1 MSKDVPY
8 SLSELSD
15 DTGAFKLGLTI
26 NAYNTINEKGQ
37 TIFCAEAHQSM
48 LDTHSTL
55 REKNQYILEAKLQL
69 IINQWIRFWNKRNA
83 LQDLKKTIQEQNQ
96 DRENLLRNSLTV
108 THRARL
114 DILKNKLAFEDT
126 DTFEKLKKKLDNI
139 PVPIEPSSG
148 YMPPR
153 PFYHEPEI
161 TLSQSVL
168 FQKSKI
174 INRYQRSYEKKLNTW
189 EKICEKYE
197 KNLEISKIKYIEEL
211 KAYEEEKK
219 GIEQEIEE
227 KRQLFLQEIVSRN
240 EQVELLELNYQGR
253 QKDAVEAYFDLVLMQ
268 SDYPDYFPRNTELEY
283 QKGSYT
289 LIINY
294 QLPGPDLIGREKG
307 VDYEIEPYKENI
319 HFYTEEEFN
328 KIYNDIV
335 YKILLRINHEIY
347 EADTASVLNA
357 IQLNGLVKTLN
368 MANGQDENIC
378 IATIRTTRTE
388 FEKVNLYKIDPQ
400 LCFRYLNGIA
410 DREMKNLNPIPN
422 SQPFMRNREMLDPK
436 RGIPEPMNRQTGLT
450 NLSMEDFEHTLLEIF
465 EKEFRM
471 KPGEMK
477 LMQDSPEGVF
487 EFYGIDPNPFLGG
500 KILIQAMRATE
511 PIGVSSVKELFGS
524 LIHEAAIKGILV
536 TTSDFTTEAIEFAK
550 NKPLSLLNGN
560 KLLALFEN
568 HGYQPQRNLQEV
580 INMTERRF

>member
-1 MSKDVPY
+1 MSKDVPF

-15 DTGAFKLGLTI
+15 DSGAFKLGLTI
-26 NAYNTINEKGQ
+26 NTYNKINEKGQ
-37 TIFCAEAHQSM
+37 TIFCVEAHQSI
-48 LDTHSTL
+48 LDIHTTL
-55 REKNQYILEAKLQL
+55 HEKNEYILEAKLQL
-69 IINQWIRFWNKRNA
+69 IINQWIRLWNKRNTI
-83 LQDLKKTIQEQNQ
+83 LDLKKNIQEQTE
-96 DRENLLRNSLTV
+96 DRENLLRNSLSV
-108 THRARL
+108 THRARF

-126 DTFEKLKKKLDNI
+126 DTFEQLKKKLDNI
-139 PVPIEPSSG
+139 PLAIEPSSG

-197 KNLEISKIKYIEEL
+197 KNLEIGKIKYIEEL
-211 KAYEEEKK
+211 KVYEEEKK

-227 KRQLFLQEIVSRN
+227 KRQSFLQEIVSRN
-240 EQVELLELNYQGR
+240 EQVGLLEVNYQGR
-253 QKDAVEAYFDLVLMQ
+253 QKDAVEAFFDLVLMQ

-294 QLPGPDLIGREKG
+294 QLPGPDLIGREKD
-307 VDYEIEPYKENI
+307 VEYEIEPYKENI
-319 HFYTEEEFN
+319 YFYTEEEFN

-388 FEKVNLYKIDPQ
+388 FEKVNLNKIDPQ

-436 RGIPEPMNRQTGLT
+436 RSIPELMNRQTGLT

-471 KPGEMK
+471 KSGEMK
-477 LMQDSPEGVF
+477 LMHDSPEGVF
-487 EFYGIDPNPFLGG
+487 EFYGIDPNPFMGG
-500 KILIQAMRATE
+500 KILIQAIRSTE
-511 PIGVSSVKELFGS
+511 PIGVGSVKELFGT

-568 HGYQPQRNLQEV
+568 HGHQPQRNLQEV

>member
-1 MSKDVPY
+1 MSKDVPF

-15 DTGAFKLGLTI
+15 GAFKLGLTI
-26 NAYNTINEKGQ
+26 NVYNKINEKGQ
-37 TIFCAEAHQSM
+37 TFFCAEAHQSI
-48 LDTHSTL
+48 LDTHATL
-55 REKNQYILEAKLQL
+55 REKNEYILEAKLQL
-69 IINQWIRFWNKRNA
+69 IINQWIRFWNKRNT
-83 LQDLKKTIQEQNQ
+83 LQDLKKSIQEQSE
-96 DRENLLRNSLTV
+96 DRENLLRNSLSV
-108 THRARL
+108 THRVRL
-114 DILKNKLAFEDT
+114 DILKNEITFGET
-126 DTFEKLKKKLDNI
+126 DTFEKLQKRLENI
-139 PVPIEPSSG
+139 PVVIEPSSG

-161 TLSQSVL
+161 TLSQAVF

-174 INRYQRSYEKKLNTW
+174 ISQYQRSYEKKLKTW

-211 KAYEEEKK
+211 KAYEEVKK
-219 GIEQEIEE
+219 EIELEIEE
-227 KRQLFLQEIVSRN
+227 KRQFFLQEIDKRN
-240 EQVELLELNYQGR
+240 EEVDLLEVNYQAR

-268 SDYPDYFPRNTELEY
+268 SVYPDYFPRNTELEY
-283 QKGSYT
+283 QKGTWT

-294 QLPGPDLIGREKG
+294 QLPGPDLIGREKA
-307 VDYEIEPYKENI
+307 VDYEMEPYKENI
-319 HFYTEEEFN
+319 QFYTEDEFN

-347 EADTASVLNA
+347 EADSASVLNA

-378 IATIRTTRTE
+378 IATIRTTRSE
-388 FEKVNLYKIDPQ
+388 FEKVNLNKIDPQ

-410 DREMKNLNPIPN
+410 DREMKNLNPIPS
-422 SQPFMRNREMLDPK
+422 SQPFMRNRDMLDPK
-436 RGIPEPMNRQTGLT
+436 RNIQEPVNWQAGLT

-471 KPGEMK
+471 KSGEMK
-477 LMQDSPEGVF
+477 LIPDSPEGVF

-500 KILIQAMRATE
+500 KILIQAMRSTE

-560 KLLALFEN
+560 KLLTLFEN
-568 HGYQPQRNLQEV
+568 HGHQPQRNLQEV